1 MSAASRCGRFEE
13 EGLLLLEQGLP
24 LDEHFAAC
32 PDCLAARADYERLRL
47 EIAALGAAD
56 EPPVGWQARVWDRLD
71 QRRERRRFRWWP
83 GWRGWMVPVG
93 VGLAASLA
101 ALFLIRPP
109 GPSLP
114 ASDGAPRPPSL
125 SAEIQAGATV
135 RRGGEAQPGDLLR
148 LTATTGG
155 EPHAEL
161 RVYRNDTELVLRCST
176 ARPCSRQG
184 DEVRA
189 AVLLDA
195 VGRYQPLL
203 MRSKNPLPSPVSDL
217 EKDTS
222 AALAA
227 GADVKLGTEIV
238 VR

>member
-1 MSAASRCGRFEE
+1 MSRCDRFEA

-24 LDEHFAAC
+24 LDGHFATC
-32 PDCLAARADYERLRL
+32 PDCLAARAAYERLSA
-47 EIAALGAAD
+47 EIAGLGAED
-56 EPPVGWQARVWDRLD
+56 EPPVGWQARVWERLD
-71 QRRERRRFRWWP
+71 QRRERRRFRWP
-83 GWRGWMVPVG
+83 GWRGWIVPVG
-93 VGLAASLA
+93 AVLAASLA

-109 GPSLP
+109 GPQL
-114 ASDGAPRPPSL
+114 PSL
-125 SAEIQAGATV
+125 RVEIQAGATV

-148 LTATTGG
+148 LTAATGG
-155 EPHAEL
+155 AQHAEL

-176 ARPCSRQG
+176 DLPCSRQG
-184 DEVRA
+184 DELRA
-189 AVLLDA
+189 AVLLDT

-203 MRSKNPLPSPVSDL
+203 LRAEKPLPSPVSDL

-227 GADVKLGTEIV
+227 GADVKLGSEIV

>member
-1 MSAASRCGRFEE
+1 M
-13 EGLLLLEQGLP
+13 LLEQGLP
-24 LDEHFAAC
+24 LDEHFATC
-32 PDCLAARADYERLRL
+32 PDCLAARAAYEQLCA
-47 EIAALGAAD
+47 EIAALDAQE
-56 EPPVGWQARVWDRLD
+56 EPPVGWQARVWKRLD
-71 QRRERRRFRWWP
+71 QGRERRRSRWLGWLGWP
-83 GWRGWMVPVG
+83 GWLVPAAG
-93 VGLAASLA
+93 VAAAASLA

-109 GPSLP
+109 E
-114 ASDGAPRPPSL
+114 PRPPSL
-125 SAEIQAGATV
+125 RAEVQAGTTV

-148 LTATTGG
+148 LTAATGG
-155 EPHAEL
+155 SRHAEL

-176 ARPCSRQG
+176 DRPCSRQG

-203 MRSKNPLPSPVSDL
+203 MRAEKPLPPPVSNL

-227 GADVKLGTEIV
+227 GADVRLGSEII

>member
-1 MSAASRCGRFEE
+1 MSGCDRFEA

-24 LDEHFAAC
+24 LDEHFATC
-32 PDCLAARADYERLRL
+32 PDCLAARAAYVRLRE
-47 EIAALGAAD
+47 EIAALGVED
-56 EPPVGWQARVWDRLD
+56 EPPVGWQARVWERLD
-71 QRRERRRFRWWP
+71 QRRERRRFRWP

-109 GPSLP
+109 GPQ
-114 ASDGAPRPPSL
+114 PPSL
-125 SAEIQAGATV
+125 RAEIQAGTTV

-155 EPHAEL
+155 ARHAEL

-176 ARPCSRQG
+176 DRPCSRRG

-203 MRSKNPLPSPVSDL
+203 LRSKNPLPSPVSDL

-227 GADVKLGTEIV
+227 GADVRPGSEIV

>member
-1 MSAASRCGRFEE
+1 MSPCDRFEA

-24 LDEHFAAC
+24 LDEHFATC
-32 PDCLAARADYERLRL
+32 PDCLAARAAHERLSA
-47 EIAALGAAD
+47 EIASLGFED
-56 EPPVGWQARVWDRLD
+56 EPPVGWQARVWERLD
-71 QRRERRRFRWWP
+71 QRRERRRPWWT
-83 GWRGWMVPVG
+83 GWRGWMVPAGAV
-93 VGLAASLA
+93 VAASLA
-101 ALFLIRPP
+101 ALLLIRTPQ
-109 GPSLP
+109 
-114 ASDGAPRPPSL
+114 PRPPSL
-125 SAEIQAGATV
+125 SAEVQAGATV

-155 EPHAEL
+155 ARHVEL

-176 ARPCSRQG
+176 ERPCSRRG

-189 AVLLDA
+189 TVLLDA

-203 MRSKNPLPSPVSDL
+203 IRAEKNLPSSVSGL

-227 GADVKLGTEIV
+227 GADVRLGSEIA

>member
-1 MSAASRCGRFEE
+1 LSPCDRFEA

-24 LDEHFAAC
+24 LDEHFVTC
-32 PDCLAARADYERLRL
+32 PDCLAARDAYEQLFAD
-47 EIAALGAAD
+47 IATLGAED
-56 EPPVGWQARVWDRLD
+56 EPPVGWQARVWERIDR
-71 QRRERRRFRWWP
+71 RRERRRSWWQ
-83 GWRGWMVPVG
+83 GWHGWIVPVG

-109 GPSLP
+109 GPQ
-114 ASDGAPRPPSL
+114 PPSL
-125 SAEIQAGATV
+125 RAEVQAGATV
-135 RRGGEAQPGDLLR
+135 RRGGEAQPGSLLR

-155 EPHAEL
+155 SRHAEL

-176 ARPCSRQG
+176 DRPCSRQG
-184 DEVRA
+184 DELRA
-189 AVLLDA
+189 TVVLDA
-195 VGRYQPLL
+195 IGRYQPLL
-203 MRSKNPLPSPVSDL
+203 MRADKPLPSPVSDL

-227 GADVKLGTEIV
+227 GADVKLGSEIV

>member
-1 MSAASRCGRFEE
+1 MSRCNRFET
-13 EGLLLLEQGLP
+13 EGLPLLERGLP

-32 PDCLAARADYERLRL
+32 PDCLAARAAYERLGA
-47 EIAALGAAD
+47 EIAALGADD
-56 EPPVGWQARVWDRLD
+56 EPPVGWQARVWERLD
-71 QRRERRRFRWWP
+71 QRRERRRPRWT
-83 GWRGWMVPVG
+83 GWLGWLVPAG
-93 VGLAASLA
+93 VGMAGTSLA
-101 ALFLIRPP
+101 ALFLIPIRPP
-109 GPSLP
+109 
-114 ASDGAPRPPSL
+114 APRPPSL
-125 SAEIQAGATV
+125 HVEVQAGATV

-148 LTATTGG
+148 LTAVAGG
-155 EPHAEL
+155 ARHAEL

-176 ARPCSRQG
+176 DRPCSRRG

-195 VGRYQPLL
+195 VGRYQSLL
-203 MRSKNPLPSPVSDL
+203 IRSERPLPSSVSGL

-227 GADVKLGTEIV
+227 GADVRLGSEIV

>member
-1 MSAASRCGRFEE
+1 LSRCDRFEA
-13 EGLLLLEQGLP
+13 EGLLLLEQGFP
-24 LDEHFAAC
+24 LGEHFATC
-32 PDCLAARADYERLRL
+32 PDCLAARDAYERLRAEL
-47 EIAALGAAD
+47 AALGAED
-56 EPPVGWQARVWDRLD
+56 EPPVGWQTRVWGRLD
-71 QRRERRRFRWWP
+71 QRRERRRPRWP

-109 GPSLP
+109 GPQ
-114 ASDGAPRPPSL
+114 PPSL
-125 SAEIQAGATV
+125 RAEVQAGATV

-148 LTATTGG
+148 LTAATGG
-155 EPHAEL
+155 AHHAEL

-176 ARPCSRQG
+176 DRPCTRRG
-184 DEVRA
+184 EELRA

-203 MRSKNPLPSPVSDL
+203 MRAESPLPPPVSNL

-227 GADVKLGTEIV
+227 GADVRLGAEIV